1 MEGLAGIPLIRYNTD
16 LDIAKLRLRA
26 ASPVLPL
33 FRRIFRNPHHPSPMK
48 IQHRAV
54 HGKPCEWQ
62 RVLTFRIA
70 MPVVLVLLVPM
81 FCPAQEKAGGR
92 PDPMASPE
100 AQRGKAQFKQSCA
113 MCHGSEAKGG
123 VGPNLIES
131 SLVLHDVNG
140 NLIGQVIRDGRETK
154 GMPAF
159 PNLTAAQVTDIV
171 AFLHA
176 AVKVADNVGNGGPKG
191 GYSLQRLLTGNA
203 DAGKRYF
210 DGEGGCV
217 HCHSATG
224 DLKGIAKKYQP
235 VELEGQILFPT
246 DDNKTVVV
254 TLPSG
259 EKVKGHLLHLDAFY
273 VSLIDQEGNYRS
285 WPLREGVKT
294 EVTDPLRAHEEL
306 LDRYT
311 DKDIHDLF
319 AYLETLQ

>member
-1 MEGLAGIPLIRYNTD
+1 
-16 LDIAKLRLRA
+16 
-26 ASPVLPL
+26 
-33 FRRIFRNPHHPSPMK
+33 MK
-48 IQHRAV
+48 IQHLRV
-54 HGKPCEWQ
+54 HGKLRGWR
-62 RVLTFRIA
+62 RVTILWIA
-70 MPVVLVLLVPM
+70 TPLVLVLLVPM
-81 FCPAQEKAGGR
+81 LCSAQEKAAGGR
-92 PDPMASPE
+92 PDLMASPE
-100 AQRGKAQFKQSCA
+100 VQRGKAQFEQSCA

-131 SLVLHDVNG
+131 SLVLHDVSG
-140 NLIGQVIRDGRETK
+140 NLIGQVLRDGRETK

-159 PNLTAAQVTDIV
+159 PNLSAAQVADIV

-176 AVKVADNVGNGGPKG
+176 AVEIADNVGNGGPKG

-210 DGEGGCV
+210 GGEGGCS

-259 EKVKGHLLHLDAFY
+259 EKVKGRLLHLDAFY

-285 WPLREGVKT
+285 WPLHGGVKA
-294 EVTDPLRAHEEL
+294 EVTDPLRVHEEL

-311 DKDIHDLF
+311 DKNIHDLF